1 MVKIGLFK
9 KRKQPSGPPMTRVM
23 SVEHTDQGSVTNGVI
38 TGLSIETLEEIGKE
52 FK

>member
-9 KRKQPSGPPMTRVM
+9 KKKRPSGPPITRVM
-23 SVEHTDQGSVTNGVI
+23 SFEHTDQGSVTNGVI
-38 TGLSIETLEEIGKE
+38 TGLSIETLENIEKE